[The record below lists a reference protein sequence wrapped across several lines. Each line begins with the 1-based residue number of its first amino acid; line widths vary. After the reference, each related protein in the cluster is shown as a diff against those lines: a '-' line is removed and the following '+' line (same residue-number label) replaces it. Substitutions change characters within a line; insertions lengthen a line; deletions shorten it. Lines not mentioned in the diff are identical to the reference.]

1 MQNKHMLNHI
11 TLSEEVLIDQLRH
24 AKTEKEINKI
34 IESSIY
40 QLEQAV
46 SEPEYVVSFTQKM
59 RQKLSSINPFYIE
72 DPTEWNNIQTS
83 KVLFYRIACRFTTM
97 A

>member
-1 MQNKHMLNHI
+1 MLKDI
-11 TLSEEVLIDQLRH
+11 TLSEEVLIDQLRQ

-34 IESSIY
+34 IESSIN
-40 QLEQAV
+40 QLEQIVA
-46 SEPEYVVSFTQKM
+46 EPAFVLSFTQKM

-72 DPTEWNNIQTS
+72 DPTEWNNIQIS
-83 KVLFYRIACRFTTM
+83 KVLFYRIACRFSAM